1 MKVLAIN
8 GSARRNGNT
17 AILLEAALAP
27 LREAGIETET
37 VALAGKR
44 IGPCRACWGC
54 AGRRNC
60 VQPDDFQAIFEKMT
74 AADGLLFASP
84 VYLANL
90 SSSMQA
96 LLERAAVA
104 ADGNPGL
111 FRRKAGAS
119 LAVAHRAGALHAV
132 DAMNHFFLNR
142 DCVIAGSTYWTV
154 AYGTAADEVRQDG
167 EGLRTARRAGEN
179 LAWLLRLMEK
189 EA

>member
-17 AILLEAALAP
+17 AILLEAAPAP
-27 LREAGIETET
+27 LREAGLETAT

-44 IGPCRACWGC
+44 IGPCRACRGC
-54 AGRRNC
+54 AGRDNC
-60 VQPDDFQAIFEKMT
+60 VQPDDFPAIFEKMT
-74 AADGLLFASP
+74 AA
-84 VYLANL
+84 
-90 SSSMQA
+90 
-96 LLERAAVA
+96 A

-154 AYGTAADEVRQDG
+154 AYGTAAGEVRGDG

>member
-1 MKVLAIN
+1 
-8 GSARRNGNT
+8 
-17 AILLEAALAP
+17 
-27 LREAGIETET
+27 
-37 VALAGKR
+37 
-44 IGPCRACWGC
+44 
-54 AGRRNC
+54 
-60 VQPDDFQAIFEKMT
+60 MT

-96 LLERAAVA
+96 L
-104 ADGNPGL
+104 
-111 FRRKAGAS
+111 
-119 LAVAHRAGALHAV
+119 HAV

-142 DCVIAGSTYWTV
+142 DCVIADSTYWTV
-154 AYGTAADEVRQDG
+154 AYGTAAGEVRGDG